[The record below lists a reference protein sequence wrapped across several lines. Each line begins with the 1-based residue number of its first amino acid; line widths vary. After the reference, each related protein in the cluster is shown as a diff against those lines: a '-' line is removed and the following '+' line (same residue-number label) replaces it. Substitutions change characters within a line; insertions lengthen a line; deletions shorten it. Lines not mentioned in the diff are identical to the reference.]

1 MSLSIGNP
9 IARDNRDFYRLVPMA
24 TIGERVEWA
33 RKQAGLSGGKLAKA
47 VGVSQ
52 PTIWQ
57 LEHGDS
63 KGTKHLVK
71 IAEVCQVSAKWLDD
85 GTGHPKAGIKTPSVA
100 KFETLTPEAQNRALA
115 VNEALEGSRKKS
127 KRK

>member
-1 MSLSIGNP
+1 M
-9 IARDNRDFYRLVPMA
+9 ATANRDFYKIIPMD
-24 TIGERVEWA
+24 TIGKRVAWA
-33 RKQAGLSGGKLAKA
+33 RKKAGLSQGQLAKA
-47 VGVSQ
+47 IGVSQ

-57 LEHGDS
+57 LENDAS

-100 KFETLTPEAQNRALA
+100 KFETLTPEAQDRALA

-127 KRK
+127 PRK